1 MADQELHPQVVQFRE
16 FLQKH
21 PKLVRA
27 AREEGKGY
35 QEFFEKWVLL
45 GEEDPFWDKFKEK
58 ELKKKEIKK
67 KSSKKSSDK
76 SLPFLDTVMNLAK
89 KTDPADIRKHA
100 ESFGE
105 TIRSLQE
112 MAALFQK
119 EGKKPV
125 KNHNGSNELFH
136 VFRD

>member
-21 PKLVRA
+21 PELVRA
-27 AREEGKGY
+27 ARERGKGY
-35 QEFFEKWVLL
+35 QEFFENWVLL
-45 GEEDPFWDKFKEK
+45 GEEDPYWKQFIKETEGK
-58 ELKKKEIKK
+58 TKT
-67 KSSKKSSDK
+67 SKKSDEK

-89 KTDPADIRKHA
+89 KTDPAEIRKHA

-112 MAALFQK
+112 MVALFQK
-119 EGKKPV
+119 EGKHPI
-125 KNHNGSNELFH
+125 KNQKGNNELFQ

>member
-16 FLQKH
+16 FLQRR
-21 PKLVRA
+21 PGLVRA
-27 AREEGKGY
+27 ARESGRGY
-35 QEFFEKWVLL
+35 QEFFENWVLL
-45 GEEDPFWDKFKEK
+45 GENDPYWKKFEEGEETKDTEK
-58 ELKKKEIKK
+58 KAE
-67 KSSKKSSDK
+67 K

-89 KTDPADIRKHA
+89 KTDPAEIRKHA

-112 MAALFQK
+112 MVALFQK
-119 EGKKPV
+119 NEKNTV
-125 KNHNGSNELFH
+125 KNQSGNSELFH